1 MLKPRMKNTPPPT
14 GWNSA
19 ADVLER
25 LLPDLPIAGRV
36 KDYRV
41 WELWEEVVG
50 RAVAARAWP
59 SKLQHGKLFVTVSH
73 PAVSQELQFLK
84 GRLVRSLNQALAR
97 HGAPPVKA
105 LFFVV
110 GRPQDMAK
118 PPTKP
123 AGLAPPPFSE
133 LRVPDLG
140 KPELE
145 AAFAAVL
152 AKRRQRLTKK
162 G

>member
-1 MLKPRMKNTPPPT
+1 MLEPRMKDTQQPA
-14 GWNSA
+14 GWNSTA
-19 ADVLER
+19 EVLKS
-25 LLPDLPIAGRV
+25 LLPDLPVAGRV

-41 WELWEEVVG
+41 WEIWEGAVG

-59 SKLQHGKLFVTVSH
+59 SKIQHGKLFVTVSH
-73 PAVSQELQFLK
+73 PAVIQELQFVK
-84 GRLVRSLNQALAR
+84 GRILRSLNQALAEC
-97 HGAPPVKA
+97 GAPPVKT

-110 GRPQDMAK
+110 GHPQDMAR
-118 PPTKP
+118 PPKGP

-152 AKRRQRLTKK
+152 AKRRQRLKR
-162 G
+162 

>member
-1 MLKPRMKNTPPPT
+1 MLKPRMKNIPPPP
-14 GWNSA
+14 GWNSTA
-19 ADVLER
+19 EVLKR

-36 KDYRV
+36 RDYRV

-50 RAVAARAWP
+50 RAVAAQAWP

-73 PAVSQELQFLK
+73 PAVIQELQFLK
-84 GRLVRSLNQALAR
+84 GRLVRSLNQALAE
-97 HGAPPVKA
+97 HDAPPVKT

-110 GRPQDMAK
+110 GRPQDMARPAK
-118 PPTKP
+118 EP

-152 AKRRQRLTKK
+152 AKRRQRLSQK

>member
-1 MLKPRMKNTPPPT
+1 MKNTPPPT

-36 KDYRV
+36 KNYRV

-50 RAVAARAWP
+50 RTVAARAWP

-73 PAVSQELQFLK
+73 PAVAQELQFLK

-105 LFFVV
+105 LFFCRGPSPGHGQAAHKA
-110 GRPQDMAK
+110 GRSG
-118 PPTKP
+118 T
-123 AGLAPPPFSE
+123 
-133 LRVPDLG
+133 
-140 KPELE
+140 
-145 AAFAAVL
+145 AAFFRTACP
-152 AKRRQRLTKK
+152 RP

>member
-19 ADVLER
+19 ADVLAR
-25 LLPDLPIAGRV
+25 LLSDLPIAGRV

-41 WELWEEVVG
+41 WELWEEIVG

-59 SKLQHGKLFVTVSH
+59 SKLQHGKLFVSVSH

-84 GRLVRSLNQALAR
+84 GRLVRSLNQALTR

-152 AKRRQRLTKK
+152 TKRRQRLTKK

>member
-1 MLKPRMKNTPPPT
+1 MLKPRMKNTPPPM

-50 RAVAARAWP
+50 RTVAARAWP

-73 PAVSQELQFLK
+73 PAVIQELQFLK
-84 GRLVRSLNQALAR
+84 GRLVRSLNPALAG
-97 HGAPPVKA
+97 HGAPPVKT

-118 PPTKP
+118 PPAKP

-145 AAFAAVL
+145 AAFAAAL
-152 AKRRQRLTKK
+152 AKRRQRLSKK